1 MKRTWLALVIC
12 VLGIGVAGGALAQKG
27 DDPPPPL
34 PPPAPA
40 KKPAKLKRV
49 IHSIELATSKKAKF
63 SGNVT
68 LRIASNHEGPD
79 LTYYWGGKCK
89 KTKVSSSRLDLMALA
104 MKEGWAVEI
113 PAVPIKY
120 KDRIVMCM
128 QSVRVIKD

>member
-1 MKRTWLALVIC
+1 MKRVWLGLIAC
-12 VLGIGVAGGALAQKG
+12 VMCVAVAGGALAQKG

-34 PPPAPA
+34 PPAQP
-40 KKPAKLKRV
+40 KKSKKFKRV
-49 IHSIELATSKKAKF
+49 IHAIELATSKKAKF

-68 LRIASNHEGPD
+68 LRIASDHKGPD
-79 LTYYWGGKCK
+79 ITYYWGGKCK
-89 KTKVSSSRLDLMALA
+89 KTKVSTSRLDLMMMA

-128 QSVRVIKD
+128 QSVRVIKE